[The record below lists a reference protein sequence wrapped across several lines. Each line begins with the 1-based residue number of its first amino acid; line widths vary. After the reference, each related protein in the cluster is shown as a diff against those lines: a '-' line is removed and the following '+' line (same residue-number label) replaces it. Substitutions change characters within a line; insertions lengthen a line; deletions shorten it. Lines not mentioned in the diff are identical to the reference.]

1 MKVEKRTD
9 GSYRIRKMVD
19 KKMHTF
25 HFDHYPT
32 EYDIYK
38 ALEHIIWAKDR
49 DKCTM
54 ETYCN
59 KYIDSKRNI
68 LSPSSI
74 RTYDRHVNAMSTKFL
89 NIPLFEVTQYD
100 IQDEINRYSK
110 KHAPKSVRN
119 FHGFIASVI
128 GFFRPELTLKT
139 TLPQK
144 IEKEKYTPSEDEI
157 KAILEHARGTEDY
170 IAFKL
175 GTLGLRRSEVAAL
188 QMDDLTGNELHI
200 HANMVYNKGWIRK
213 ESPKTDAGN
222 RIIYLPDDLVKD
234 INAQGYFFKYSP
246 NKLAEHLHKHQKQLG
261 IPQFRFHDLRHF
273 FASYASNLMSES
285 DAMALGGWKSSYVFE
300 KIYRESLEKQRKASA
315 ELFNQKLFMD
325 KSED

>member
-1 MKVEKRTD
+1 MKVEKRTN

-19 KKMHTF
+19 GKMQTF

-32 EYDIYK
+32 DQDIYK
-38 ALEHIIWAKDR
+38 ALEHIIWAKER

-54 ETYCN
+54 ETYIN
-59 KYIDSKRNI
+59 KYIDSKRNV

-74 RTYDRHVNAMSTKFL
+74 ITYERFLNVISDKFL
-89 NIPLFEVTQYD
+89 QIPLFEVTQYD
-100 IQDEINRYSK
+100 VQEEINRYAE
-110 KHAPKSVRN
+110 KHAPKSVKSL
-119 FHGFIASVI
+119 HGFIASVI
-128 GFFRPELTLKT
+128 GFFRPELTLRT

-144 IEKEKYTPSEDEI
+144 IEKEKYTPTEDDI
-157 KAILEHARGTEDY
+157 KAIIEHSRGTEDY
-170 IAFKL
+170 IAFRL
-175 GTLGLRRSEVAAL
+175 GTMGLRRSEVVAL
-188 QMDDLTGNELHI
+188 EMSDLSGNELHI
-200 HANMVYNKGWIRK
+200 HANMVYNKKWIKK

-234 INAQGYFFKYSP
+234 INDQGYFFKYSP
-246 NKLAEHLHKHQKQLG
+246 NKLSEHLHRHQKELG

-300 KIYRESLEKQRKASA
+300 RIYRESLQKQRKESA

-325 KSED
+325 KTES